1 MKIDIKKI
9 ALIIAAGIL
18 ALSGAFG
25 QDGASVDGRDR
36 GMPGHDGGM
45 RDINEIILK
54 NKAEGYVVSLSVNEG
69 KGEIKGLRGSKMGEE
84 GKTDIQGGAIEAIRL
99 TFDAD
104 AAKAGQI
111 ARKVIDPIE
120 IREKIA
126 GSGPQR
132 QDALRKIRNA
142 LAKAGLTATAE
153 FDKNALVITIKAVK

>member
-9 ALIIAAGIL
+9 ALIIAAGIF

-25 QDGASVDGRDR
+25 QVGEDKRMSSGEE
-36 GMPGHDGGM
+36 GGGI
-45 RDINEIILK
+45 RNINEIRLI
-54 NKAEGYVVSLSVNEG
+54 NKAEGYAVSLSVNEG

-84 GKTDIQGGAIEAIRL
+84 GKLDIQGGAIEAIRL

-120 IREKIA
+120 IRAKIA

-132 QDALRKIRNA
+132 QDALRKIGDA